1 MEKYYTTLIK
11 QKNSYIASTQ
21 NMSLNQ
27 LMVLIQYQIFKTTS
41 TIYIYVIRITNTL
54 VLHKKDGYKLE
65 LQTPEIMK
73 LFGSTQN
80 LRKKTKHGENVPSLG
95 MVKVVLVSCNL
106 LDYQHRQK
114 SEVLYTFTPN

>member
-1 MEKYYTTLIK
+1 M
-11 QKNSYIASTQ
+11 
-21 NMSLNQ
+21 MSLNQ
-27 LMVLIQYQIFKTTS
+27 LMVLIQCQIFKTAS

-54 VLHKKDGYKLE
+54 VLDKKEGYKLE
-65 LQTPEIMK
+65 LQTPEITK

-80 LRKKTKHGENVPSLG
+80 LRKKTKYGENVPSLE
-95 MVKVVLVSCNL
+95 MVKVVLFSCNL

>member
-1 MEKYYTTLIK
+1 
-11 QKNSYIASTQ
+11 
-21 NMSLNQ
+21 
-27 LMVLIQYQIFKTTS
+27 
-41 TIYIYVIRITNTL
+41 
-54 VLHKKDGYKLE
+54 
-65 LQTPEIMK
+65 MK

-95 MVKVVLVSCNL
+95 MIKVVLVSCNL

>member
-1 MEKYYTTLIK
+1 M
-11 QKNSYIASTQ
+11 
-21 NMSLNQ
+21 
-27 LMVLIQYQIFKTTS
+27 
-41 TIYIYVIRITNTL
+41 
-54 VLHKKDGYKLE
+54 LHKKDGYKLE

-95 MVKVVLVSCNL
+95 MIKVVLVSCNL